1 MCKGSVWYHP
11 LPALTTPGLH
21 HLSHPAEAGA
31 KARPQWPKTAGVM
44 MGGKKGG
51 KMDGKSGRAGGM
63 TRKKKNML
71 PHGRPEG
78 GGKKKNGKM
87 EGKGGG
93 GGMNMAKA

>member
-1 MCKGSVWYHP
+1 
-11 LPALTTPGLH
+11 
-21 HLSHPAEAGA
+21 
-31 KARPQWPKTAGVM
+31 